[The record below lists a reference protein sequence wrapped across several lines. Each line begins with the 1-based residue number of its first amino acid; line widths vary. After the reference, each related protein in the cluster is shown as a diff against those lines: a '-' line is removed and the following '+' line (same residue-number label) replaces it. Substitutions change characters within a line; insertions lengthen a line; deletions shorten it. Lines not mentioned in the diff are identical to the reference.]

1 MNYDRVND
9 ESTILII
16 DDQPEFAQLLK
27 TKLLE
32 ITKSAPCKVSIVP
45 ADNIKNYQ
53 EYLDSTILT
62 LFLDIEMP
70 VSGFEIA
77 KNITKLNIPL
87 IFISNHDILVFD
99 ALLYQPFYFIRKK
112 YLDDDLAKITG
123 WLTHKITNSTYQLT
137 ENSTTIA
144 INTND
149 ILYIQSNGNYVE
161 IYTQSHVYTER
172 KTLQNFISDE
182 RFKQF
187 LMPARGY
194 LVNYHSIAQVN
205 KDVILIN
212 NGVQIFISKKR
223 LKTFYED
230 YYQLL
235 GGEFNEL

>member
-123 WLTHKITNSTYQLT
+123 WLIHKITNSTYQLT

-144 INTND
+144 INISD
-149 ILYIQSNGNYVE
+149 ILYIQSRGNYVE

-172 KTLQNFISDE
+172 KTLQAF
-182 RFKQF
+182 
-187 LMPARGY
+187 MPARGY

-205 KDVILIN
+205 KDVLLIN

-223 LKTFYED
+223 LKTFYEA